1 MGLPFLT
8 TSRLVPADNFRTTEK
23 QTELVDTL
31 IPILDN
37 SQLPLI
43 FVVGTYLFKDDGGTS
58 INPVWRNSLWHVCA
72 SYFWLFYLIADFTTV
87 HVGHRVDIL
96 ELQHDSGREA
106 EHILRLLLA
115 HGRLAQN
122 HAGIRSVLCE
132 SAKLP
137 SQNWHTKLMLGLCCG
152 LERSR
157 RTRTGSHL

>member
-8 TSRLVPADNFRTTEK
+8 TSRLVPADNFRTPKK

-58 INPVWRNSLWHVCA
+58 INPVWRNSLWHVRA
-72 SYFWLFYLIADFTTV
+72 SSFWLFYFHLRIADFTTA
-87 HVGHRVDIL
+87 HVGHRVDVL

-106 EHILRLLLA
+106 EHILRLLVA
-115 HGRLAQN
+115 HGRIAQN
-122 HAGIRSVLCE
+122 HAGIRGVLCE
-132 SAKLP
+132 SQPPEL
-137 SQNWHTKLMLGLCCG
+137 
-152 LERSR
+152 SR
-157 RTRTGSHL
+157 RNWADEAYPGRCAAA